1 MLQTITPQAEID
13 VYLDAT
19 NAGTYTYEQCPPLSN
34 LRVIVLEVL
43 LEVGFDPNTSVELI
57 A

>member
-1 MLQTITPQAEID
+1 MF
-13 VYLDAT
+13 
-19 NAGTYTYEQCPPLSN
+19 NANSGLVKIWVSMILLGTYTYEQCPNLSN

-43 LEVGFDPNTSVELI
+43 LEVGFDPNAPVEPI